1 MGVLTQPV
9 TPAEAE
15 QLAVLSTTKHW
26 GAAVG
31 IKSLQV
37 RHPPAPSGL
46 DLLLKRPEGLK
57 FAPMLQV
64 HRVLDTPLGCDEGA
78 VHVVN
83 DVSLQP
89 GQLS

>member
-9 TPAEAE
+9 APAEAGP
-15 QLAVLSTTKHW
+15 LSRLHKEKHW
-26 GAAVG
+26 EAAVG
-31 IKSLQV
+31 LKGVQV
-37 RHPPAPSGL
+37 LHPPAPSGL

-57 FAPMLQV
+57 LAPMLQV
-64 HRVLDTPLGCDEGA
+64 HRVLDAPLRSDEGA

-89 GQLS
+89 KQLH